1 MAAKK
6 PRATSSRTTSEAP
19 QGPRDYIAIAKAYAH
34 EAIADRKGK
43 RFGKWIRLGA
53 KRFLDDLKRAGPRGP
68 YRFDGDEARNACD
81 FIEKLPHVEGVWDTQ
96 TIVLHP
102 SHVWF
107 VVQLFGFRNHDGT
120 RRFTS
125 ALFAVARKNAKS
137 TLAAAILLYV
147 LCCEDEPGAQVLSA
161 ATTYDQASIV
171 WKVAKRMVE
180 KTSDLREAFL
190 LEPFA
195 KAIARYENGGTFKP
209 IHAKASTQDGLNP
222 SAVCLDEVHA
232 HKDHDLLNVLKSA
245 AGARRSPLFL
255 YTTTEGYETPG
266 PWPEIR
272 TFAHHV
278 LNGVLQADHFL
289 FVLYAVDKDDK
300 DFDAAS
306 WHKANP
312 LMDVNPLLGKE
323 ITKEAIEAKG
333 MPGKLAEFRIKRL
346 NRAASVANGWTDLGR
361 WSKCAG
367 AVDLE
372 ALAGR
377 KCWVGLDL
385 ASTRDLTVLRIVW
398 REDGKWLTYGR
409 GYVPKASVQTRAERG
424 TVDYAAWVAAGRLV
438 ETEGDVTDYAV
449 IEADINNLRELFDVR
464 AIAFD
469 PWNAQDLSNRLTEAG
484 APMIKF
490 IQGAKSYHPA
500 MQEVERAY
508 VGGTMVHDGDPV
520 LTWCAAN
527 LVARKDVNGNTAPDR
542 QRSSDKIDH
551 MAALFMAIGVALTEV
566 EPDSVYESRG
576 MVTLG

>member
-1 MAAKK
+1 MAKRK
-6 PRATSSRTTSEAP
+6 SKTPSQETS
-19 QGPRDYIAIAKAYAH
+19 GPRDYVAIAIAYAR
-34 EAIADRKGK
+34 EAIADRQGK
-43 RFGKWIRLGA
+43 KFGKWIRA
-53 KRFLDDLKRAGPRGP
+53 AARRFIDDLDRGGPSGP
-68 YRFDGDEARNACD
+68 FVFDGEEAWNACD
-81 FIEKLPHVEGVWDTQ
+81 FIEKLPHVEGVWDTP

-147 LCCEDEPGAQVLSA
+147 ICCETEQGPQVLSA
-161 ATTYDQASIV
+161 ATTYDQAAIV

-195 KAIARYENGGTFKP
+195 KAIACYQNGGTFKP

-272 TFAHHV
+272 KFAHHV
-278 LNGVLQADHFL
+278 LDGVLEADHFL
-289 FVLYAVDKDDK
+289 FVLYAVDDDDE
-300 DFDAAS
+300 DFDSSA
-306 WHKANP
+306 WRKANP
-312 LMDVNPLLGKE
+312 LMDVNPILGAEIAKE
-323 ITKEAIEAKG
+323 SIEARA
-333 MPGKLAEFRIKRL
+333 MPGKLAEFQIKRL
-346 NRAASVANGWTDLGR
+346 NRPASVANGW
-361 WSKCAG
+361 
-367 AVDLE
+367 VDLARWAKCE
-372 ALAGR
+372 GR
-377 KCWVGLDL
+377 VDLDDLSGMPCWMALDL
-385 ASTRDLTVLRIVW
+385 ASTRDICALRIVW
-398 REDGKWLTYGR
+398 RDGDKWLTWGR
-409 GYVPKASVQTRAERG
+409 GYVPRASVQLRAQRG
-424 TVDYAAWVAAGRLV
+424 TVSYAPWVASGHLV
-438 ETEGDVTDYAV
+438 ETDGDVTDYAV
-449 IEADINNLRELFDVR
+449 IERDIGAIRERFDVR
-464 AIAFD
+464 SIAFD
-469 PWNAQDLSNRLTEAG
+469 PWNAQDLCNRLTEAG

-490 IQGAKSYHPA
+490 IQGPKSYHPA

-508 VGGTMVHDGDPV
+508 VAGNLVHDGDPV

-542 QRSSDKIDH
+542 QRSSDKIDA
-551 MAALFMAIGVALTEV
+551 MAALFMAVGVAMADETERFDLDAALAPV
-566 EPDSVYESRG
+566 AVRFG
-576 MVTLG
+576 